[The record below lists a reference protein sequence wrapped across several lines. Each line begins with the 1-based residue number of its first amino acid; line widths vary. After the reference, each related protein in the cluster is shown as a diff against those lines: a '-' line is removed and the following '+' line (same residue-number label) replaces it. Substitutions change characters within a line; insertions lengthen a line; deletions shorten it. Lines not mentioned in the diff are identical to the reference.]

1 MKVFG
6 GIGAVLAVGIP
17 IFGMGQYVSDLKH
30 DMDSSKVEVALLKG
44 QVTQLQDILQK
55 TQAAASGSRG
65 TQGSKGDKGD
75 PGDVGPLGPRG
86 ELGPQ
91 GPQGVPGVEGRGA
104 DTARIDAMDRRL
116 NEFATVLSQRTN
128 SAPTAASPVISKPE
142 QTDAAPTQQVSL
154 VGIWRGSVSCTNLNF
169 SATLTIEQQTGTS
182 GRGVWEYSG
191 SNSGKT
197 NATLGLSPTK
207 EDPNRY
213 ILVTD
218 GSSFDYYVNIAGDR
232 LAGKITTG
240 SYKCDI
246 NLDKG

>member
-30 DMDSSKVEVALLKG
+30 DMDSSKAEVALLKG

-55 TQAAASGSRG
+55 TQAAAASGPHG
-65 TQGSKGDKGD
+65 TQGPKGDKGD

-86 ELGPQ
+86 ER
-91 GPQGVPGVEGRGA
+91 GPQGVPGVEGRSA
-104 DTARIDAMDRRL
+104 DTARIDAIDRRL
-116 NEFATVLSQRTN
+116 NDFATILSQRTN
-128 SAPTAASPVISKPE
+128 SAPTVASPVISKPE
-142 QTDAAPTQQVSL
+142 QTDAPPRQQVSL
-154 VGIWRGSVSCTNLNF
+154 VGSWRGSVSCTNLNF
-169 SATLTIEQQTGTS
+169 SATLTIEQQTGNS
-182 GRGVWEYSG
+182 GRGLWEYSG
-191 SNSGKT
+191 SSSGKT

-218 GSSFDYYVNIAGDR
+218 GSSFDYYVNISGDS
-232 LAGKITTG
+232 LTGKIAPG